1 MPVEGGALHGRG
13 AVSHHCRHA
22 IVSQQGDI
30 LEGVRERPEVVRRSW
45 LKEYVPEHRSKMLAR
60 VDKMVMGKDEPT
72 WEQST
77 KHKGFTAGAHFVEF
91 RCPQKFCLTGF
102 SFLSDFSVHL
112 SVRCRFHLCFALT
125 QRANTRYCMVAID
138 VK

>member
-1 MPVEGGALHGRG
+1 MCVEHAPVTLHREMTCQWKEVHYGRG

-91 RCPQKFCLTGF
+91 R
-102 SFLSDFSVHL
+102 
-112 SVRCRFHLCFALT
+112 FHRNSA
-125 QRANTRYCMVAID
+125 
-138 VK
+138 